1 MDSPVRIKIS
11 TKLILA
17 SSRFTGVGS
26 NADTLRRSRRGRRGL
41 GRARTF
47 SRHSRMRLR

>member
-11 TKLILA
+11 TTLILA
-17 SSRFTGVGS
+17 GSRVTGIGA
-26 NADTLRRSRRGRRGL
+26 NADTLRRSRHSRRGL